1 MTNPWQ
7 LAILSFTVALSAY
20 FGPLL
25 LRSLAPHVQPWI
37 DLLPIS
43 QGSTSF
49 QCGPHNYTTT
59 LISLDPLL
67 IYIHN
72 FISPS
77 ESSYLMD
84 LGIPLLQPS
93 PITGYGSDTQGG
105 QTRTSW
111 SAPLPV
117 NNTLVDCILA
127 RAESF
132 MGTLLLQGRDNM
144 GQAQLVRY
152 TEGQKFDLH
161 HDWFSRPRLL
171 DEDAKSGRRRLYNRI
186 ATIFLTLQAD
196 NITEGTGE
204 TWFPYVRPITSST
217 TTQAQAGS
225 DQSKDEEKSTIA
237 QGAHAVGEGRKD
249 ASNPWW
255 REHEDGGMAFR
266 AIPGNALFWVN
277 MFPNNGSGDGRTLH
291 AGLPVKGGVKTAM
304 NIWPRVFFGPDA

>member
-1 MTNPWQ
+1 MTNPSQ
-7 LAILSFTVALSAY
+7 LAVLSLTVALSAF
-20 FGPLL
+20 FGPILL
-25 LRSLAPHVQPWI
+25 TSLSPHVQPWI
-37 DLLPIS
+37 ELLPVS
-43 QGSTSF
+43 WDSTPL
-49 QCGPHNYTTT
+49 QCAPHTYTTT
-59 LISLDPLL
+59 LVSLSPLL

-72 FISPS
+72 FVSPS
-77 ESSYLMD
+77 ESRALVD
-84 LGIPLLQPS
+84 LGIPLLEPS
-93 PITGYGSDTQGG
+93 PITGYGSDARGSRA
-105 QTRTSW
+105 RTSW
-111 SAPLPV
+111 SAPLPA
-117 NNTLVDCILA
+117 NNSLVDCILA

-161 HDWFSRPRLL
+161 HDWFSRPRIL

-204 TWFPYVRPITSST
+204 TWFPYVKPVTSSQT
-217 TTQAQAGS
+217 TT
-225 DQSKDEEKSTIA
+225 
-237 QGAHAVGEGRKD
+237 GAP
-249 ASNPWW
+249 NPWW
-255 REHEDGGMAFR
+255 REHEDGGMAFK
-266 AIPGNALFWVN
+266 AIAGNALFWVN